1 VPNCIDVDNSNFKK
15 EVLEANGFVLV
26 DFWAAWCGPC
36 KMIAPLVEELA
47 VEYKERLKVA
57 KINVDANQELALQYQ
72 ILSIPSLVI
81 FKDGQEIDRM
91 VGFIPKEALKR
102 RIDALI

>member
-36 KMIAPLVEELA
+36 KMIAPLVEKLA